1 MTTRITKEMKAKIL
15 LSVFA
20 LGATL
25 CIAQPAA
32 EATTVTVTNMA
43 SIVNHIKNNRMQADN
58 EDPQFANNFYVK
70 GANNVLNLNLTGDIG
85 SKSFYA
91 SPMGGGN
98 GHTTNFNS
106 GTAFDVFGGDGNNN
120 TVNISGSA
128 YTGYAY
134 GGHSYSNKALSGNR
148 LYVKGGNFSAGT
160 TLGGA
165 RSGAANNNVLV
176 VSGGTFEQSDAAPL
190 SMSDEWPAGETVD
203 DPSAKSGLALLWGGE
218 GNTSATGNTVDVSG
232 FTGNI
237 RQIMG
242 GRASNGNASNNVVMT
257 GKGNGAYTGLIYGGN
272 AGGDKAT
279 ANNNSVQILGGTYN
293 CHIAGGT
300 AYASSSTIGTASNNT
315 VEIQHGIF
323 NGIKIHGGHVS
334 SYKTPGVA
342 YGNTV
347 VIQDGKFLG
356 TASEIVGGYAN
367 DGRAERN
374 SVLINGGDFTQGSM
388 DIYAGDTGMKGVE
401 KNNFIDLYK
410 GSLDTVTLYGTRHK
424 WSADQLKDANPVLN
438 VYGSGIKVK
447 NIANFAQINYYL
459 PDSVGNE
466 DVVIEALG
474 SSATMLTN
482 TKITAAQT
490 AGGSGLKP
498 GDRVYLL
505 TNRKGKIWGPES
517 ATGTI
522 TEGVSIEYDLDITL
536 EEGDTAL
543 VGTVMDSTYGGGGGS
558 GVQLKDDTKSLVETR
573 SAAMAVLN
581 NSIDVVTDKGFA
593 AAKDAI
599 RAEAG
604 SGFTPFVYTGG
615 NKMRYKTG
623 SHVDSR
629 GWGLAAGF
637 AKEIKGE
644 NHTLITGPFVEHGRA
659 NYDSYLDN
667 GTKADGK
674 NRFTGGGW
682 FLRNE
687 LKNGINYEASIR
699 FGHLSS
705 DYKGYGAM
713 DTEYDSGSNY
723 LGFHAGVGKTL
734 QVGKKDDTL
743 DVYAKYFYTHQNG
756 TDAMLSTGER
766 YHFDAVN
773 SSRTRLGVRYTH
785 PLKKNTSLY
794 AGLAWDYEFSSEARA
809 SYRGYSTP
817 NPSMKG
823 SSGMLELGVK
833 CQPDT
838 KYPFFMDISL
848 AGWAGKQRGVSFN
861 AAFQWM
867 F

>member
-25 CIAQPAA
+25 CIAQPTA
-32 EATTVTVTNMA
+32 EATEVTVTNMA
-43 SIVNHIKNNRMQADN
+43 SIVNHIKNNRMQADGS
-58 EDPQFANNFYVK
+58 DPQSALNFYVK
-70 GANNVLNLNLTGDIG
+70 GTNNVLNLNLAGDVG
-85 SKSFYA
+85 GKTFYA
-91 SPMGGGN
+91 SPMSGGN

-106 GTAFDVFGGDGNNN
+106 GTAFAVYGGEGNNN
-120 TVNISGSA
+120 TLNISGSA
-128 YTGYAY
+128 YTGFAY
-134 GGHSYSNKALSGNR
+134 GAHSYNNKTLSGNKT
-148 LYVKGGNFSAGT
+148 YVKGGNFSAGA

-165 RSGAANNNVLV
+165 RSVGGANNNVLV
-176 VSGGTFEQSDAAPL
+176 VSGGTFEPTDAAPL
-190 SMSDEWPAGETVD
+190 SLSDEWPAKEKVD
-203 DPSAKSGLALLWGGE
+203 DPSAKSGLTLLWGGE
-218 GNTSATGNTVDVSG
+218 GITSATGNTVDVSG
-232 FTGNI
+232 FTGKI
-237 RQIMG
+237 RQVIG
-242 GRASNGNASNNVVMT
+242 GSANNASNNVVMT
-257 GKGNGAYTGLIYGGN
+257 GKGNGAYTGLLEGGSADGN
-272 AGGDKAT
+272 KAT

-293 CHIAGGT
+293 CYIAGGI
-300 AYASSSTIGTASNNT
+300 AHASDGTIGTASNNT
-315 VEIQHGIF
+315 VEIRDGIF
-323 NGIKIHGGHVS
+323 NGNKIHGGHVGS
-334 SYKTPGVA
+334 NDEPGVA

-347 VIQDGKFLG
+347 VIQGGKFLG
-356 TASEIVGGYAN
+356 TASEIMGGYAA
-367 DGRAERN
+367 DGRSERN
-374 SVLINGGDFTQGSM
+374 SVVINGGDFTQGSM
-388 DIYAGDTGMKGVE
+388 NIYAGDTGMKGVE

-410 GSLDTVTLYGTRHK
+410 GNLDTVTLYGTRYK
-424 WSADQLKDANPVLN
+424 WGAEQLKDANPVLN

-466 DVVIEALG
+466 DVVIEALDT
-474 SSATMLTN
+474 SATMLTN

-490 AGGSGLKP
+490 AGGSNLKP

-581 NSIDVVTDKGFA
+581 NSIDMVTDKGFT
-593 AAKDAI
+593 AAKDAA
-599 RAEAG
+599 RAE
-604 SGFTPFVYTGG
+604 TGG
-615 NKMRYKTG
+615 GFAPFIYAGANNMRYQTG
-623 SHVDSR
+623 SHVDSH

-637 AKEIKGE
+637 AKEIKKE
-644 NHTLITGPFVEHGRA
+644 NYTLLTGPFVEHGRS

-674 NRFTGGGW
+674 NKYTGGGW
-682 FLRNE
+682 FFRNE
-687 LKNGINYEASIR
+687 LKNGINYEASVR
-699 FGHLSS
+699 FGHMNS
-705 DYKGYGAM
+705 DYNGRIGLA
-713 DTEYDSGSNY
+713 TSYDSGSNY
-723 LGFHAGVGKTL
+723 LGFHAGVGKTM

-743 DVYAKYFYTHQNG
+743 EVYGKYFYTHQNG
-756 TDAMLSTGER
+756 TDATLSTGER

-773 SSRTRLGVRYTH
+773 SNRIRLGARYTH
-785 PLKKNTSLY
+785 PLKANTSLY
-794 AGLAWDYEFSSEARA
+794 AGLAWDYEFDSDARA
-809 SYRGYSTP
+809 TYRGLSTP
-817 NPSMKG
+817 SPSMKG

-833 CQPDT
+833 CQPSP
-838 KYPFFMDISL
+838 KSPFHMDISL

-861 AAFQWM
+861 AAFQWT